1 MKNAVD
7 PKARLSRKRV
17 DVNSVTNDGALKS
30 MIKGIPVIGPAAR
43 KLSHLPLVM
52 RARRLAFP
60 GSASFWETT
69 YAKGVQR
76 QACPGSYGRLAEF
89 KAEIL
94 NEFVRTKEIRSVI
107 EFGCGDGSQLELGQY
122 PEYVG
127 VDVSAS
133 AIAQSKGRFG
143 QDSSKRFYRVDA
155 LPEDIGQFDLALSL
169 DVIYH
174 LIEDGIFDV
183 YMKRLFRSSGR
194 YVAIYA
200 SNYDAWVEGFHV
212 RHRKFTGWIEENAPG
227 WRLDGCVANRFP
239 FDASCPDDTSFAD
252 FYFFVRHPC
261 DADAP
266 ASPR

>member
-1 MKNAVD
+1 MTRLLVTDVEID
-7 PKARLSRKRV
+7 PKSAIVEKA
-17 DVNSVTNDGALKS
+17 DVNSATNDSPLKS
-30 MIKGIPVIGPAAR
+30 MIKGLPVIGPAAR
-43 KLSHLPLVM
+43 KLAHLPVVM

-89 KAEIL
+89 KAKIV
-94 NEFVRTKEIRSVI
+94 NEFVRTKNIRTVI

-122 PEYVG
+122 PDYVG

-133 AIAQSKGRFG
+133 AITLCQSRFAY
-143 QDSSKRFYRVDA
+143 DSSKRFYRADA
-155 LPEDIGQFDLALSL
+155 LPEDIAQFDLALSL

-174 LIEDGIFDV
+174 LIEDDVFEV
-183 YMKRLFRSSGR
+183 YMKRLFRSSRR

-212 RHRKFTGWIEENAPG
+212 RHRRFTAWIEEKARE
-227 WRLDGCVANRFP
+227 WRTDGFVANHFP
-239 FDASCPDDTSFAD
+239 F
-252 FYFFVRHPC
+252 
-261 DADAP
+261 
-266 ASPR
+266 